1 MPESE
6 ATTHNYLFCQ
16 FIYPESGHDGGP
28 CDCYHTPSQKR
39 IARAEARLARLRANK
54 GRMTRA
60 STSDI
65 PESTVASDPAVTNAV
80 YLRMKKE
87 LNEIHWWVAVSFF
100 LGLCNWLIP

>member
-6 ATTHNYLFCQ
+6 TTTHNYLFCQ

-39 IARAEARLARLRANK
+39 ISRAKARLARLRANK
-54 GRMTRA
+54 GRITRA

-65 PESTVASDPAVTNAV
+65 PESTVASDPAVTKRMYNPESKPTSARMGRAKV
-80 YLRMKKE
+80 YRRATMP
-87 LNEIHWWVAVSFF
+87 W
-100 LGLCNWLIP
+100 

>member
-1 MPESE
+1 MPESGT
-6 ATTHNYLFCQ
+6 TTHNYLFCQ

-54 GRMTRA
+54 GRITRA

-65 PESTVASDPAVTNAV
+65 PESAVASDPAVTQAV
-80 YLRMKKE
+80 PMDLSRTRAPVWSTPNRPKPRK
-87 LNEIHWWVAVSFF
+87 APT
-100 LGLCNWLIP
+100 IP